1 MVSRSKE
8 FAEAYAEELC
18 KHNKRYLEA
27 REERIE
33 VSGQAERLNEVFTML
48 SARSAHSGYGH
59 NSEAYTPH
67 TFQQHTPRSN
77 NS

>member
-27 REERIE
+27 REERKE
-33 VSGQAERLNEVFTML
+33 ASGQVERLNEVFTML

-59 NSEAYTPH
+59 NSKAYTPH
-67 TFQQHTPRSN
+67 TFQQQTPRSN

>member
-1 MVSRSKE
+1 MLTRSKE
-8 FAEAYAEELC
+8 FAGAYAEELF

-33 VSGQAERLNEVFTML
+33 VSGQAERLNEVFNMP

-59 NSEAYTPH
+59 NSDGYTPH
-67 TFQQHTPRSN
+67 TF
-77 NS
+77 